1 MYNTFK
7 RDKNKIKLKGKMMKI
22 GKKII
27 ITIFSALVI
36 ISCYALTFS
45 AITPKNNQ
53 GELPKTAE
61 TPPVYYI
68 VKQHNDRIAVFINGK
83 DEPLQILDSPFVRDL
98 PEYDQQILS
107 EGIIAKN
114 NEELLKILEDYD
126 N

>member
-1 MYNTFK
+1 MYNTFNL
-7 RDKNKIKLKGKMMKI
+7 DKNKIKPKGKMMKI
-22 GKKII
+22 SEKII
-27 ITIFSALVI
+27 KTIFSALVI

-53 GELPKTAE
+53 SESPKKAE
-61 TPPVYYI
+61 TPPVFYI

-98 PEYDQQILS
+98 PEYDQLILS
-107 EGIIAKN
+107 EGIMVKN